1 MALIK
6 TLQRMDGTVLRTYK
20 NKLNG
25 QITHSLRT
33 DIPGPNGTSMGI
45 GIKLVKCDEVGNP
58 YKMIDAAKNR
68 YDVYEKAADG
78 STTLKTKINSLSFQI
93 LFLTKFVK
101 IFFKPDKKSP
111 CSLNKAKALIN

>member
-78 STTLKTKINSLSFQI
+78 STTLKTKNKFFEFTNLIFNKVCENIFQ
-93 LFLTKFVK
+93 TR
-101 IFFKPDKKSP
+101 
-111 CSLNKAKALIN
+111 

>member
-68 YDVYEKAADG
+68 YDVYKKAADG
-78 STTLKTKINSLSFQI
+78 STTLKTKNKFFEFPNLIFNKVCENIFQ
-93 LFLTKFVK
+93 TR
-101 IFFKPDKKSP
+101 
-111 CSLNKAKALIN
+111 

>member
-1 MALIK
+1 MALIQ

-78 STTLKTKINSLSFQI
+78 STTLKTKNKFFEFPNLIFNKVCENIFQ
-93 LFLTKFVK
+93 TR
-101 IFFKPDKKSP
+101 
-111 CSLNKAKALIN
+111 

>member
-45 GIKLVKCDEVGNP
+45 GIKLVKCDKVGNP

-78 STTLKTKINSLSFQI
+78 STTLKTKNKFFEFPNLIFNKVCENIFQ
-93 LFLTKFVK
+93 TR
-101 IFFKPDKKSP
+101 
-111 CSLNKAKALIN
+111 

>member
-1 MALIK
+1 MTLIK
-6 TLQRMDGTVLRTYK
+6 TFQRMDGTVLRTYK

-25 QITHSLRT
+25 QITHILRT

-78 STTLKTKINSLSFQI
+78 STTLKTKNKFFEFPNLIFNKVCENIFQ
-93 LFLTKFVK
+93 TR
-101 IFFKPDKKSP
+101 
-111 CSLNKAKALIN
+111 

>member
-1 MALIK
+1 MTLIK
-6 TLQRMDGTVLRTYK
+6 TFQRMDGSVLRTYK

-78 STTLKTKINSLSFQI
+78 STTLKTKNKFFEFPNLIFNKVCENIFQ
-93 LFLTKFVK
+93 TR
-101 IFFKPDKKSP
+101 
-111 CSLNKAKALIN
+111 

>member
-33 DIPGPNGTSMGI
+33 EIPGKGGI

-78 STTLKTKINSLSFQI
+78 STTLKTKNQFFEFPNLIFNKVCENIFQ
-93 LFLTKFVK
+93 TR
-101 IFFKPDKKSP
+101 
-111 CSLNKAKALIN
+111 

>member
-1 MALIK
+1 MALIQ

-25 QITHSLRT
+25 QITYSLRT

-78 STTLKTKINSLSFQI
+78 STTLKTKNKFFEFPNLIFNKVCENIFQ
-93 LFLTKFVK
+93 TR
-101 IFFKPDKKSP
+101 
-111 CSLNKAKALIN
+111 